1 MQQRIICSNKP
12 NAEPLKPA
20 IVKSLACCL
29 IDTFEAAEAAAQPEM
44 RAQVRWGEVIQ
55 VTDDYR
61 PALGSAATSSFS
73 SSAGTQAQI
82 KPDWRFKSLKEP
94 ETSQTAAGEC
104 SATHARAWV
113 SSPLPE
119 IDEHKRHKH
128 TEATKDHF

>member
-55 VTDDYR
+55 
-61 PALGSAATSSFS
+61 
-73 SSAGTQAQI
+73 GTQAQI